1 MKNSLSKIEFWLF
14 DLDNTI
20 YHPNTKIFN
29 QIDLRMK
36 KYISKILD
44 VSEDE
49 AFKVQKEYYRK
60 YGTTLF
66 GLMKNNKVNADD
78 FLNYVHNINLE
89 NLEKSNE
96 LINLLESLPGKKYI
110 YTNGDSRHAE
120 NVLKKLEINDL
131 FDGVFDIKK
140 SGLIPKPEKKSLLNL
155 LDFYRIDPRK
165 TIYFEDLEKN
175 LMAASIMGITTVLI
189 DYNKNSL
196 KNSYVDYSFNTLI
209 EALKVI
215 KSNLEKGIK

>member
-1 MKNSLSKIEFWLF
+1 MKNPLSKIEFWLF

-44 VSEDE
+44 VTEDE
-49 AFKVQKEYYRK
+49 AFKVQKKYYRK

-66 GLMKNNKVNADD
+66 GLMKNDKVNADD
-78 FLNYVHNINLE
+78 FLNYVHNINLK
-89 NLEKSNE
+89 NLVKSNE

-110 YTNGDSRHAE
+110 YTNGDSKHAE
-120 NVLKKLEINDL
+120 NVLKKLGVNEIFN
-131 FDGVFDIKK
+131 GVFDIKK

-155 LDFYRIDPRK
+155 LDFYSIDPRK

-175 LMAASIMGITTVLI
+175 LMAASSMGITTVLI